1 MTALSDLKTQQ
12 ADLLQR
18 LRQAETIVASET
30 VDVGRLVAAQNERA
44 ALAILLQRVGERIAA
59 AEAAER
65 QAQLEAAQAKRRL
78 AIDKATAQAVKD
90 FRALWASLAEL
101 GAVYDVTLAPG
112 AANYLANLRASLAA
126 TAEGLRMT
134 GVDIPR

>member
-1 MTALSDLKTQQ
+1 MTLADLKTQQ

-18 LRQAETIVASET
+18 MRQAETIVASET

-65 QAQLEAAQAKRRL
+65 QAQLEAAC
-78 AIDKATAQAVKD
+78 
-90 FRALWASLAEL
+90 
-101 GAVYDVTLAPG
+101 
-112 AANYLANLRASLAA
+112 
-126 TAEGLRMT
+126 
-134 GVDIPR
+134 GVSDER

>member
-30 VDVGRLVAAQNERA
+30 VDVERLVAAQNERA
-44 ALAILLQRVGERIAA
+44 ALAVLLQRVGERIAA

-65 QAQLEAAQAKRRL
+65 QAQLYKFLQFWK
-78 AIDKATAQAVKD
+78 
-90 FRALWASLAEL
+90 F
-101 GAVYDVTLAPG
+101 
-112 AANYLANLRASLAA
+112 
-126 TAEGLRMT
+126 
-134 GVDIPR
+134 